1 MNLPNQLTMLRL
13 VLTMVFVTVTA
24 LPFPWVD
31 SAGLVLFIIAS
42 ITDYLDGYIAR
53 KYGLVTTFG
62 KLMDP
67 LADKILMC
75 AAFVLIACKGFIP
88 GWAVVVILS
97 REFLVTGLRLIATA
111 QGAILAAD
119 SLGKLKTILQITTA
133 IYFLLVLASQ
143 EVLLSFVQPLFS
155 FHVLSPGIL
164 GLGLVILTVGVTVLS
179 GWRYFWGNRAL
190 IKDA

>member
-13 VLTMVFVTVTA
+13 VLTMVFVAVTA

-31 SAGLVLFIIAS
+31 SVGLVLFIIAS
-42 ITDYLDGYIAR
+42 ITDYLDGYLAR

-67 LADKILMC
+67 LVDKILLC
-75 AAFVLIACKGFIP
+75 AAFVLIACEGLIP
-88 GWAVVVILS
+88 GWAVVVILA

-133 IYFLLVLASQ
+133 IYFLLVLASR
-143 EVLLSFVQPLFS
+143 EALLSFLQPLFN
-155 FHVLSPGIL
+155 VRLLSPALL
-164 GLGLVILTVGVTVLS
+164 GLVLVILTVAVTVCS

>member
-13 VLTMVFVTVTA
+13 LLTMVFVGITA
-24 LPFPWVD
+24 LPFLWVD

-42 ITDYLDGYIAR
+42 ITDYLDGYLAR
-53 KYGLVTTFG
+53 KYSLVTTFG

-67 LADKILMC
+67 LVDKILMG
-75 AAFVLIACKGFIP
+75 AAFVLIACEGMIP

-133 IYFLLVLASQ
+133 IYFLLVLAAR
-143 EVLLSFVQPLFS
+143 EALFAFVQPLVSLRWLAPDTF
-155 FHVLSPGIL
+155 
-164 GLGLVILTVGVTVLS
+164 GLALVVLTVGVTVLS
-179 GWRYFWGNRAL
+179 GWRYFWKNRAL